1 MATLQI
7 RKKSAKTWLH
17 VPSDA
22 DAFILSKFYCKTDSD
37 IFKIVEESGSSRKE
51 YTYLNITVYDDTDAG
66 ISESFASSQ
75 ALMIRLEAL
84 KYVGFNR
91 DGDIPTSYIESVV
104 AGTNV
109 TIDNTD
115 PLNPIISSSGGG
127 GGGATLGLIKI
138 VDKAGDFFTNLATAS
153 AYIRTFTSATITNES
168 FSNGTFW
175 FTVPSG
181 SNFGD
186 TFGFL
191 MTSSAYIE
199 DTLGLITSF
208 TDGATNLQFY
218 ENTGNNILGNCT
230 FKNEAFAY
238 STGNNIL
245 GNCTFGDECFNYAT
259 GINKIGNILL
269 SSTSN
274 YFAQFSTGRFEIY
287 GTIGTTTAAN
297 YTNFFTTSTAV
308 IWALKVNETNNAG
321 GVEGDLATAQT
332 NGAKLF
338 FGYVPAGGGGTTDL
352 SYTASPTNGVV
363 TSSTGTDATI
373 PLADGTN
380 AGLLSPTEKSAISD
394 IPTKTSDLIND
405 GDNGVS
411 HFISLED
418 LPSNIILYPTNAS
431 SDIGGYVKLVSS
443 ITDLSYNTT
452 AVDVSTGAIT
462 TTSQLISSLA
472 TSANIIVGNPGVFNI
487 TTIGNIRRTSG
498 SGTASFYFEIYKRTL
513 AGAETLIATSA
524 NTIPVLD
531 SGTYIEFSA
540 TALWNDGVF
549 LNTDRVVMKFYAN
562 RIAGGSNPTYEFQ
575 FGGTTPVRSLVPI
588 PINVVPTDPT
598 IRRWLV
604 KDSTPTSAVTGTTTI
619 TQIGSTITIPANTFT
634 ADDAFFLDSFGVSKT
649 GTAGALTWRLLH
661 NTSDTL
667 TGASQI
673 TSASLTSN
681 LITANMGRRFEINGG
696 LLKCRIG
703 GAISA
708 YTDMSGSNL
717 AGLSIS
723 FDPTITN
730 YFFRTVILA
739 NSADSVISTQI
750 LISK

>member
-1 MATLQI
+1 MAQQIINVGASANDGTGDTLRASQQ
-7 RKKSAKTWLH
+7 KTNANTTELYN
-17 VPSDA
+17 
-22 DAFILSKFYCKTDSD
+22 SKLD
-37 IFKIVEESGSSRKE
+37 
-51 YTYLNITVYDDTDAG
+51 
-66 ISESFASSQ
+66 
-75 ALMIRLEAL
+75 
-84 KYVGFNR
+84 
-91 DGDIPTSYIESVV
+91 SVV

-115 PLNPIISSSGGG
+115 PLNPIISSSGG

-175 FTVPSG
+175 FTVPNG

-191 MTSSAYIE
+191 MSSSAYIE

-269 SSTSN
+269 SSISN
-274 YFAQFSTGRFEIY
+274 YFARFSTGRFEIY
-287 GTIGTTTAAN
+287 GTIGTTTASN

-321 GVEGDLATAQT
+321 GIEGDLATAQT
-332 NGAKLF
+332 NGVKLF
-338 FGYVPAGGGGTTDL
+338 FGYVPAGGGSATDL
-352 SYTASPTNGVV
+352 SYTASPTDGVV
-363 TSSTGTDATI
+363 VSSTGTDATI

-380 AGLLSPTEKSAISD
+380 AGLISPSEKTAIAD

-405 GDNGVS
+405 GDNGTS

-418 LPSNIILYPTNAS
+418 LPSNIILYPTNAA

-443 ITDLSYNTT
+443 ITDPSYNTT

-462 TTSQLISSLA
+462 TTAQLISSLA

-513 AGAETLIATSA
+513 AGTETLIATSDA
-524 NTIPVLD
+524 TIPVID
-531 SGTYIEFSA
+531 GGTYIEFSA

-588 PINVVPTDPT
+588 PINVVPIDPT
-598 IRRWLV
+598 IIRWLV
-604 KDSTPTSAVTGTTTI
+604 KDSTPTSAVTGTTSL
-619 TQIGSTITIPANTFT
+619 TQIGTTITIPANTFS
-634 ADDAFFLDSFGVSKT
+634 ANDIIMFNGFGIEKT
-649 GTAGALTWRLLH
+649 GTAGTCIFRLYH
-661 NTSDTL
+661 NTTNTL
-667 TGASQI
+667 TGANI
-673 TSASLTSN
+673 LAAAT
-681 LITANMGRRFEINGG
+681 ITAANISGNMRRTFEINGG
-696 LLKCRIG
+696 LLTCRFSG
-703 GAISA
+703 SSGFTDYAGNSGAII
-708 YTDMSGSNL
+708 
-717 AGLSIS
+717 SIS

-730 YFFRTVILA
+730 YFMTTVLNA
-739 NSADSVISTQI
+739 SAADSVVRTH
-750 LISK
+750 LLMLK